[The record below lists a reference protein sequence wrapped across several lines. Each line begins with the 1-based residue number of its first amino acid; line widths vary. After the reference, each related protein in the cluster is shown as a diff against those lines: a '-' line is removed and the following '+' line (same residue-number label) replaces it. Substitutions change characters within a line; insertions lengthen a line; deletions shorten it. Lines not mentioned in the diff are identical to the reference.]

1 MSFKSI
7 SIFFNF
13 LIFIFITSPST
24 ASSIK
29 FNGLVLS
36 NFWIKETIGN
46 HKITSGYL
54 TIENKNNFDERLETV
69 TSEISEKTQLHNM
82 IVKNDIMKMENLNNG
97 IVIRAKSKLSL
108 KPGSYHIMFMK
119 LRKPLK
125 ITKKYKV
132 ILNFKNAGSVTLE
145 MPVHKNRSNNKAKH
159 HDHH

>member
-69 TSEISEKTQLHNM
+69 TSEISEKTQLHNI

-132 ILNFKNAGSVTLE
+132 TLNFKNAGSVTLE

>member
-1 MSFKSI
+1 MRFKTKSF
-7 SIFFNF
+7 F
-13 LIFIFITSPST
+13 LNLIICVAITSSSF
-24 ASSIK
+24 ANSIK
-29 FNGLVLS
+29 FNGLILS

-46 HKITSGYL
+46 HKMTSGYL
-54 TIENKNNFDERLETV
+54 TIENKNSVDERLLSL
-69 TSEISEKTQLHNM
+69 TSEIAKKNQLHNI

-145 MPVHKNRSNNKAKH
+145 MPVRKNRSNNKAKH

>member
-1 MSFKSI
+1 MSLKSI

-97 IVIRAKSKLSL
+97 IVIRAKSKLIL

-145 MPVHKNRSNNKAKH
+145 MPVHKNPSNNKAKH

>member
-82 IVKNDIMKMENLNNG
+82 VVKNDIMKMENLNNG

>member
-7 SIFFNF
+7 SIF
-13 LIFIFITSPST
+13 LIFTFITSPSG

-82 IVKNDIMKMENLNNG
+82 VVKNDIMKMENLNNG
-97 IVIRAKSKLSL
+97 IVIKAKSKIDLIKNYLNEIDLILIMSVEPGFGGQKFDPTSL
-108 KPGSYHIMFMK
+108 I
-119 LRKPLK
+119 K
-125 ITKKYKV
+125 IKELDADSKSSRMSLALALT
-132 ILNFKNAGSVTLE
+132 
-145 MPVHKNRSNNKAKH
+145 RSIAS
-159 HDHH
+159 

>member
-82 IVKNDIMKMENLNNG
+82 VVKNDIMKMENLNNG

-132 ILNFKNAGSVTLE
+132 TLNFKNAGSVTLE

>member
-7 SIFFNF
+7 SIF
-13 LIFIFITSPST
+13 LIFTFITSPSA
-24 ASSIK
+24 ASSMK

-82 IVKNDIMKMENLNNG
+82 VVKNDIMKMENLNNG

>member
-1 MSFKSI
+1 M
-7 SIFFNF
+7 
-13 LIFIFITSPST
+13 
-24 ASSIK
+24 
-29 FNGLVLS
+29 
-36 NFWIKETIGN
+36 
-46 HKITSGYL
+46 TSGYL
-54 TIENKNNFDERLETV
+54 SIENKNRVDERLLSV
-69 TSEISEKTQLHNM
+69 TSEIAKKNQLHNM

-132 ILNFKNAGSVTLE
+132 TLNFKNAGSVTLE

>member
-54 TIENKNNFDERLETV
+54 TIENKNNFDERLESV
-69 TSEISEKTQLHNM
+69 SSEISEKTQLHN
-82 IVKNDIMKMENLNNG
+82 IVVKNDIMKMENLNNG

>member
-7 SIFFNF
+7 NIFFNF

-69 TSEISEKTQLHNM
+69 TSEISEKTQLHNI

-97 IVIRAKSKLSL
+97 IVIKAKSKLSL

-119 LRKPLK
+119 LLKPLK

>member
-1 MSFKSI
+1 MRFKSK
-7 SIFFNF
+7 SFFLN
-13 LIFIFITSPST
+13 LIIYMAITSSSF
-24 ASSIK
+24 ANSIK
-29 FNGLVLS
+29 FNGLILS

-46 HKITSGYL
+46 YKMTSGYL
-54 TIENKNNFDERLETV
+54 TIENKNSVDERLLSL
-69 TSEISEKTQLHNM
+69 TSEIAKKHQLHNI
-82 IVKNDIMKMENLNNG
+82 IVKNDIMNMENLNNG

-119 LRKPLK
+119 LLKPLK

>member
-13 LIFIFITSPST
+13 LFFIFITSPST

-54 TIENKNNFDERLETV
+54 TIKNKNNFDERLETV

-108 KPGSYHIMFMK
+108 KPGSDHIMFMK

>member
-1 MSFKSI
+1 MRFKSK
-7 SIFFNF
+7 SFFLN
-13 LIFIFITSPST
+13 LIICMAITSTSF
-24 ASSIK
+24 ANSIK
-29 FNGLVLS
+29 FNGLILS

-46 HKITSGYL
+46 HKMTSGYL
-54 TIENKNNFDERLETV
+54 TIENKNSVDERLLSL
-69 TSEISEKTQLHNM
+69 TSEIAKKNQLHNM

-145 MPVHKNRSNNKAKH
+145 MPVLKNRSNNKTKH
-159 HDHH
+159 HNHH

>member
-54 TIENKNNFDERLETV
+54 TIENKNNFDERLESV
-69 TSEISEKTQLHNM
+69 SSEIS
-82 IVKNDIMKMENLNNG
+82 
-97 IVIRAKSKLSL
+97 
-108 KPGSYHIMFMK
+108 
-119 LRKPLK
+119 
-125 ITKKYKV
+125 
-132 ILNFKNAGSVTLE
+132 
-145 MPVHKNRSNNKAKH
+145 
-159 HDHH
+159 

>member
-13 LIFIFITSPST
+13 LIFVFMTSPST